1 MPLQYT
7 LLDIQSILLNLQPI
21 TICPHLHCDFKQE
34 RYSLYNISL
43 YILEQS
49 QKDYSEE
56 KNLSENHRIYEKPQ
70 HISLHCKVPIQNI
83 VYPVPDYN
91 LYKSVIVE
99 FCISASNSS
108 LLLLLSLPL
117 TETVCLITDQ
127 ACGFLAFF
135 SLAGK
140 DF

>member
-7 LLDIQSILLNLQPI
+7 LLGIQSILLNLQPI

-34 RYSLYNISL
+34 RYSLYNISC
-43 YILEQS
+43 IFQGRVKRIT
-49 QKDYSEE
+49 QRK
-56 KNLSENHRIYEKPQ
+56 KNPSENHRIYEKPQ
-70 HISLHCKVPIQNI
+70 HISLHCKVSIQNI

-99 FCISASNSS
+99 FCISTSNSS